1 VMAYAVSQR
10 TRELGIRISVGAE
23 RRDIFKL
30 ILGQGLA
37 ISVAGLLAGLVAA
50 LVVTRL
56 TANLLY
62 GVSATDPVTF
72 IAIALLLLG
81 VTLLACYI
89 PARRATK
96 VDPMIALRME

>member
-1 VMAYAVSQR
+1 MGATLLSLFGLLAVSLAAIGLDGVMACAVSQG

-37 ISVAGLLAGLVAA
+37 ISVVGLLAGLVAA
-50 LVVTRL
+50 LAVTRL

-62 GVSATDPVTF
+62 GVSTTDPVTF
-72 IAIALLLLG
+72 IGIALLLL
-81 VTLLACYI
+81 C
-89 PARRATK
+89 
-96 VDPMIALRME
+96 